1 MIDVERALAEL
12 GDRLQLDDDV
22 VAGVIADI
30 EAPDGSAGSRSTL
43 LKVAAIVAIVVA
55 AAVALVP
62 STRDAVA
69 DWFGLDRV
77 RIDRRDDVELVP
89 MPTTVADSAPPASP
103 IGETTEIVDGETVLI
118 ARFDGSLTDVLI
130 TKTVQA
136 TAAVV
141 ALDIDGDAALW
152 IADPHEVLIERAGE
166 VVVERVAAN
175 TLLWQ
180 DGDVLWRMEGFQRME
195 DAVRYARSRDAF
207 SSPIG

>member
-30 EAPDGSAGSRSTL
+30 EAPDGSDGSRSTL

-55 AAVALVP
+55 VAVALVP

-77 RIDRRDDVELVP
+77 RIDRRDDVEIVP
-89 MPTTVADSAPPASP
+89 MPTTVGDSAPSAGP

>member
-30 EAPDGSAGSRSTL
+30 EAPDGSDGSRSTL

-77 RIDRRDDVELVP
+77 RIDRRDDVEIVP
-89 MPTTVADSAPPASP
+89 MPTTVGDSAPSAGP